1 MQNEKQPITDA
12 KFDELYISSPKRR
25 LLDAKDQAAY
35 FEREVCSCA
44 TEYDDSPVLICFF
57 PLYFLFNRVLLPKLS
72 ILPKQ
77 FRNSSSVKQFN
88 PH

>member
-1 MQNEKQPITDA
+1 LSIPGIARNLRIFGLYIMQNEKEPITVA

-44 TEYDDSPVLICFF
+44 TEYDDSPVLICIFSA
-57 PLYFLFNRVLLPKLS
+57 LLS
-72 ILPKQ
+72 
-77 FRNSSSVKQFN
+77 F
-88 PH
+88 